1 MSNDGPFFRM
11 RGASLVRLG
20 EIVMI
25 LELHRQGVTI
35 SSIARRAGLDRK
47 TVRRYIARGL
57 EPPVYGPRKPR
68 TTQLRRFERYLRE
81 RVAGFPQLTGRRLH
95 RELRD
100 LGYTGGYTILTE
112 FLREIRPATA
122 PEFEVRFETP
132 PGRQAQVDFAHFRT
146 VFTDEPGAEHVVW
159 LFSFVLGH
167 SRMLWGRFVLHQ
179 DLQTLLRCHAA
190 AFEALGGVPEQ
201 VLYDRMRTVFSREDP
216 EAGHIVYNRTLLE
229 FARHYGYL
237 PRACKPYRAKTK
249 GKVERPFRYIR
260 EDFFL
265 GRSFRNLDDLN
276 MQFHQWLDQVAN
288 VRVHATTR
296 RVVAEHF
303 AEERPKLQPLPAGP
317 FQAVLRLER
326 RITRDGMVSVDGNL
340 YSVPNT
346 TRRRVVEVHSTT
358 SEVRI
363 LEEGHVI
370 AVHPVLDGRGQR
382 RIIAGHRTLP
392 APANSQ
398 TPRNGAASMTRSG
411 EIVALRPLAFYD
423 AVGKR
428 LAAQGV
434 AA

>member
-1 MSNDGPFFRM
+1 
-11 RGASLVRLG
+11 
-20 EIVMI
+20 MI
-25 LELHRQGVTI
+25 LDLHRQGVTV
-35 SSIARRAGLDRK
+35 SAIARRVGLDRK

-68 TTQLRRFERYLRE
+68 TTQLQQFERYLRE
-81 RVAGFPQLTGRRLH
+81 RLAAFPQLTGRRLH

-112 FLREIRPATA
+112 FLRDVRPAA
-122 PEFEVRFETP
+122 RPEFEVRFETP

-146 VFTDEPGAEHVVW
+146 VFTDEPGAERIIW
-159 LFSFVLGH
+159 LFSLVLGH
-167 SRMLWGRFVLHQ
+167 SRMLWGSFVLHQ
-179 DLQTLLRCHAA
+179 DLPTLLRCQAA

-201 VLYDRMRTVFSREDP
+201 VLYDRMRTVFNREDP
-216 EAGHIVYNRTLLE
+216 DSGHIVFNRTLLE
-229 FARHYGYL
+229 FAGHYGYL
-237 PRACKPYRAKTK
+237 PKACRPYRAKTK

-265 GRSFRNLDDLN
+265 GRSFRDLEDLN
-276 MQFHQWLDQVAN
+276 RQFRQWLDQVAN

-326 RITRDGMVSVDGNL
+326 RISRDGMVSVGGNF

-346 TRRRVVEVHSTT
+346 AHRRPVEVHSTT
-358 SEVRI
+358 DEVRI
-363 LEEGHVI
+363 LEEGSVI

-382 RIIAGHRTLP
+382 RIVAGHRTLP

-411 EIVALRPLAFYD
+411 EIVALRSLAFYD
-423 AVGKR
+423 AVGRR
-428 LAAQGV
+428 LAAKG
-434 AA
+434 AAA

>member
-1 MSNDGPFFRM
+1 
-11 RGASLVRLG
+11 
-20 EIVMI
+20 MI
-25 LELHRQGVTI
+25 LELHRQGVTV
-35 SSIARRAGLDRK
+35 SAIARRIGLDRK

-68 TTQLRRFERYLRE
+68 TTQLQQFERYLRE
-81 RVAGFPQLTGRRLH
+81 RIAAFPQLTGRRLH

-112 FLREIRPATA
+112 FLRDIRPVAG

-146 VFTDEPGAEHVVW
+146 VFTDEPGTERIIW
-159 LFSFVLGH
+159 LFSLVLGH

-179 DLQTLLRCHAA
+179 DLPTLLRCHAA
-190 AFEALGGVPEQ
+190 AFEAFGGVPEQ
-201 VLYDRMRTVFSREDP
+201 VLYDRMRTVFNREDP
-216 EAGHIVYNRTLLE
+216 DSGHIVVNRTLLE

-237 PRACKPYRAKTK
+237 PKACRPYRAKTK

-260 EDFFL
+260 EDFFV
-265 GRSFRNLDDLN
+265 GRSFRNLEDLN
-276 MQFHQWLDQVAN
+276 TQFGQWLDQVAN

-326 RITRDGMVSVDGNL
+326 RISRDGMVSVGGNL

-346 TRRRVVEVHSTT
+346 TRRRPVEVHSTT
-358 SEVRI
+358 DEVRI
-363 LEEGHVI
+363 LEEGSVI

-398 TPRNGAASMTRSG
+398 TPRNGAASKTRSG

-423 AVGKR
+423 AVGRR
-428 LAAQGV
+428 LAAKG
-434 AA
+434 AAA

>member
-1 MSNDGPFFRM
+1 
-11 RGASLVRLG
+11 
-20 EIVMI
+20 MI
-25 LELHRQGVTI
+25 LDLHRQGVTV
-35 SSIARRAGLDRK
+35 SAIARRVGLDRK
-47 TVRRYIARGL
+47 TVRRYIVRGL

-68 TTQLRRFERYLRE
+68 TTQLQRFERYLRE
-81 RVAGFPQLTGRRLH
+81 RIAAFPQLTGRRLH

-112 FLREIRPATA
+112 FLRDIRPAAA

-146 VFTDEPGAEHVVW
+146 VFTDEPGAERIVW
-159 LFSFVLGH
+159 LFSLVLGH

-179 DLQTLLRCHAA
+179 DLPTLLRCQAA

-201 VLYDRMRTVFSREDP
+201 VLYDRMRTVFLREDT
-216 EAGHIVYNRTLLE
+216 EAGVVFNRTLLE

-237 PRACKPYRAKTK
+237 PKACRPYRAKTK

-265 GRSFRNLDDLN
+265 GRSFRNIEDLN
-276 MQFHQWLDQVAN
+276 TQFRQWLDQVAN
-288 VRVHATTR
+288 LRVHATTR
-296 RVVAEHF
+296 RVVVEHF

-326 RITRDGMVSVDGNL
+326 RISRDGMVSVGGNF

-346 TRRRVVEVHSTT
+346 AQRRPVEVHSTT
-358 SEVRI
+358 HEVRI
-363 LEEGHVI
+363 LEEGSVI

-382 RIIAGHRTLP
+382 RILAGHRTLP

-398 TPRNGAASMTRSG
+398 TPRNSAASMTRSG
-411 EIVALRPLAFYD
+411 EIVALRSLAFYD
-423 AVGKR
+423 AVGRR
-428 LAAQGV
+428 LAAKG
-434 AA
+434 AAA